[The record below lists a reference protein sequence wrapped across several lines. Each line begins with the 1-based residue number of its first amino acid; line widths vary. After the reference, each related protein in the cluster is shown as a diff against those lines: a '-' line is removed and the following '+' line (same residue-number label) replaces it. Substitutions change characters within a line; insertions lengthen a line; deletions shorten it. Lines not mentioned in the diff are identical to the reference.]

1 MNRQK
6 DKEWVLIFLIVFIA
20 GLCLAAFL
28 VIWIDPLFHYHA
40 PMTDQFFYILDHER
54 SINDGITRHFQ
65 YTGMITGSSMTENF
79 KTSEAEEWFGGSFI
93 KVPSFNSGYREINE
107 IIERAFRR
115 NPSLNVVI
123 RGVDLDFVLVDK
135 DSLRYGESFFPTY
148 LYDDQLL
155 NDIKYVLN
163 RDILFS
169 WTCGMLSD
177 SRRLDYIPG
186 ITNFDDY
193 AIWYQLHSFG
203 KKAVCPDGLEN
214 PVPGQAIHLTEEQEA
229 SVLASCRQNL
239 TDLPDQYPDAIFY
252 YFLPPYSLAWWAEKV
267 EDGTVYSLIEAERI
281 LIAEI
286 LQHPNI
292 RLFSWNNLPEIT
304 ANLEEYKDRTHYG
317 PKINSLILHNMQ
329 EGIGLIKL
337 DNYEE
342 LLEQELRLY
351 LTFNYASMME

>member
-239 TDLPDQYPDAIFY
+239 TDLPDQYPDAIFQ
-252 YFLPPYSLAWWAEKV
+252 FHSDWLGLQSL
-267 EDGTVYSLIEAERI
+267 DIFIPSLSIGIEYQG
-281 LIAEI
+281 
-286 LQHPNI
+286 LQHYEPVPFFGGEEG
-292 RLFSWNNLPEIT
+292 LNNTQERDRKKRSLCEQNGVHIIYWRYDETIT
-304 ANLEEYKDRTHYG
+304 A
-317 PKINSLILHNMQ
+317 S
-329 EGIGLIKL
+329 
-337 DNYEE
+337 
-342 LLEQELRLY
+342 RL
-351 LTFNYASMME
+351 